1 MKVRIGVAVMAAA
14 LILYIIVA
22 GGRAVAFLGTGDPV
36 GIAMGIALIV
46 LPIIAVWALGRELW
60 FGLRADRLGRRL
72 KAEGELPDDQVA
84 VSPSGRVE
92 RADGETVFPKYRAQ
106 VEQSPEDWR
115 AWYRLGLAYDA
126 AGDRRRAREAIRAS
140 IRLAPRS

>member
-22 GGRAVAFLGTGDPV
+22 GGRAVAFLSTGDPV

-60 FGLRADRLGRRL
+60 FGLARRQTRPPTQ
-72 KAEGELPDDQVA
+72 G
-84 VSPSGRVE
+84 G
-92 RADGETVFPKYRAQ
+92 G
-106 VEQSPEDWR
+106 
-115 AWYRLGLAYDA
+115 
-126 AGDRRRAREAIRAS
+126 RAS
-140 IRLAPRS
+140 G